1 MSSVEDDERVTFVAY
16 PFMLQTSLACLI
28 THSSTFSLGLDT
40 AWSEPSHAARADRDA
55 INRTPVF
62 LSTPLPYPP
71 SARLPPST
79 SRGPLSD
86 HASPFHLLFS
96 FSSWCEQPNN

>member
-1 MSSVEDDERVTFVAY
+1 MSLVEDNEHVTFVAY

-71 SARLPPST
+71 SARLSPST
-79 SRGPLSD
+79 SCGPLSD
-86 HASPFHLLFS
+86 HASPFRLLFS